1 MVSMLSLGN
10 KLILRIQ
17 SMNWQ
22 ANKKNMFIN
31 MTPRKMVIIQQG
43 KIEIIENLKFYIMK
57 ELKF

>member
-1 MVSMLSLGN
+1 
-10 KLILRIQ
+10 
-17 SMNWQ
+17 MNWQ